1 MNRMADSVQKSNAA
15 ERELERRVVQ
25 YQVEKEQRDQANE
38 EKKKEDVK
46 RKLTDI
52 KKTLD
57 IQISEKKLQKQHED
71 YVKEEYMKKWVAMS
85 EEENA
90 RRKQEE
96 EQGKK
101 RRLEV
106 KDFLL
111 MQMGGDEAVSSKKP
125 KAMNVEELRI
135 NKQLLKEIS

>member
-1 MNRMADSVQKSNAA
+1 M
-15 ERELERRVVQ
+15 
-25 YQVEKEQRDQANE
+25 
-38 EKKKEDVK
+38 
-46 RKLTDI
+46 
-52 KKTLD
+52 
-57 IQISEKKLQKQHED
+57 
-71 YVKEEYMKKWVAMS
+71 KEEYMKKWVAMS

-96 EQGKK
+96 DQGKK

-125 KAMNVEELRI
+125 KAMNMGGDEAVSSKKPKAMNVEELRI
-135 NKQLLKEIS
+135 NKQLLKEISLNKKAQKH